1 MGAIMA
7 KLTLSIDEEIVRRAR
22 IRALE
27 QGTTINAAIR
37 QMLEAYA
44 DGHSEQAAA
53 AADLVALSRSSSD
66 CRRGATWSRDD
77 LHERR

>member
-1 MGAIMA
+1 MA
-7 KLTLSIDEEIVRRAR
+7 NLTLSVDEEIVRRAR

-27 QGTTINAAIR
+27 QGTSVNAVIR

-44 DGHSEQAAA
+44 GGHSEQAAA
-53 AADLVALSRSSSD
+53 AADLVALSLASTA
-66 CRRGATWSRDD
+66 RRGEATWSRDD

>member
-1 MGAIMA
+1 MA
-7 KLTLSIDEEIVRRAR
+7 KLTLSIDEEIVQRAC

-53 AADLVALSRSSSD
+53 ADLVALSRSSSD

>member
-1 MGAIMA
+1 MA
-7 KLTLSIDEEIVRRAR
+7 NLTLSVDEEIVRRAR

-27 QGTTINAAIR
+27 QGTSVNAVLR

-44 DGHSEQAAA
+44 GGHNEQAAA
-53 AADLVALSRSSSD
+53 AADLVALSRSSSS
-66 CRRGATWSRDD
+66 RRGGIAWVRDD